1 VVPSRVMQNRQCTHR
16 NGTRAHVDVQ
26 VAISDRWF
34 SAFWLE
40 IAGFSLIDA
49 EGQKGDLE
57 GFVFPMGPNGELP
70 KMRLF
75 RSHITDPLPATCLA

>member
-1 VVPSRVMQNRQCTHR
+1 VAPSRVMQNRQFTHR

-49 EGQKGDLE
+49 EGGSRRVCFPHGSKRRVTENPTFQEVGSDE
-57 GFVFPMGPNGELP
+57 GGFA
-70 KMRLF
+70 
-75 RSHITDPLPATCLA
+75 S